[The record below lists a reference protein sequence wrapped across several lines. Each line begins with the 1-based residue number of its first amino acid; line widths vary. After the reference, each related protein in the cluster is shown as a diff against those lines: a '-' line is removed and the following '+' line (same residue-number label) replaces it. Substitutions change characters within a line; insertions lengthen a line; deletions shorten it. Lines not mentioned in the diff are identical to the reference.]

1 VELSKKTYTKIIDCA
16 TIKRDL
22 TLRYADAT
30 DYIVID
36 SCGHKKSLHKFFVDE
51 KVPRHLRERI
61 PLVCCG
67 EEVIWIVGYRLNVR
81 CYTTEQ
87 SAQGI
92 QITFDARERDASGVI
107 GCENLGRGGDSVM
120 KKE

>member
-1 VELSKKTYTKIIDCA
+1 
-16 TIKRDL
+16 
-22 TLRYADAT
+22 
-30 DYIVID
+30 
-36 SCGHKKSLHKFFVDE
+36 
-51 KVPRHLRERI
+51 LRERI